1 VLAVTVATLDRLSGG
16 RVVFG
21 AGLGGNER
29 EFAAFGEESDERVRA
44 DQLDE
49 ALELLRRWW
58 RGESVTQSGPHYVV
72 DDVALAPLPLQQP
85 LPIWIGGN
93 APRPVRR
100 AARYDGW
107 AANSS
112 YIDRMTLTPDGVAER
127 LTTIDGL
134 RGGLDGFDVVVQG
147 LSDLADPATYREA
160 GATWWLE
167 NVHDMRGPFD
177 EMLALVAEGP
187 PR

>member
-1 VLAVTVATLDRLSGG
+1 VTVATLDRLSGG

-29 EFAAFGEESDERVRA
+29 EFAAFGEETDERIRA
-44 DQLDE
+44 EQLDA
-49 ALELLRRWW
+49 ALGLLRRWW
-58 RGESVTQSGPHYVV
+58 RGDSITQSGPHYVV
-72 DDVALAPLPLQQP
+72 DDVAIAPLPLQQP

-112 YIDRMTLTPDGVAER
+112 YIDHMTLTSDDVAGR
-127 LTTIDGL
+127 LATIAAL

-147 LSDLADPATYREA
+147 LSNLADPAAYAAA

-167 NVHDMRGPFD
+167 NVHDMRGTFD
-177 EMLALVAEGP
+177 EMLALVAAGP